1 MSDISDLLW
10 LKAKELNEAAS
21 NTSTEWQMTKSA
33 AVSSLESKGINKD
46 DAENLLEK
54 LAERSYP
61 NLKADLEKAA
71 QLIEIS
77 KMLEKSAE
85 YISELEVKLSTKEDE
100 IEGLKKSAS
109 MVEKAPS
116 VDALSGTGAFT
127 SEDLE
132 TLRQLEGDTLNKV
145 ASLADRK
152 PWNLG
157 GPSEHISSS
166 ATGDALTE
174 FLTS

>member
-1 MSDISDLLW
+1 MSEISDLLW
-10 LKAKELNEAAS
+10 LKANELNKAAS
-21 NTSTEWQMTKSA
+21 DKSTEWQMTKSA
-33 AVSSLESKGINKD
+33 AVSSLENKGINKA

-54 LAERSYP
+54 LAERAYP

-85 YISELEVKLSTKEDE
+85 YINELEVKLSTKEDE
-100 IEGLKKSAS
+100 IAGLKKSAS
-109 MVEKAPS
+109 MAEKAPS

-132 TLRQLEGDTLNKV
+132 TLRQLEGDTLSKV
-145 ASLADRK
+145 ASLADRQ

-157 GPSEHISSS
+157 EPSEHISGSG
-166 ATGDALTE
+166 AEDALTK
-174 FLTS
+174 FLMS